1 MINAILKFSLEHR
14 AMVLLFT
21 LLVSILGIWSAR
33 NLPIDAVP
41 DITNV
46 QVQIN
51 TNVASLAP
59 EEIEQLV
66 TYPIEAEMGGM
77 ERLEEVRSISK
88 FGLSQI
94 TLVFKEGTDI
104 YRARQLVGER
114 LQSVAA
120 QLPKG
125 AVAQMSPIST
135 GLGEIY
141 HYLLTY
147 KDGATKAPRDAKERL
162 RELKAIQEYVVKPAL
177 RTVDGVAEVNT
188 AGGYERQFVIMP
200 NLAKL
205 DSAGLTL
212 SDIADAVS
220 RNTENAGGS
229 VVEKGAEFVSVRSI
243 SRVQNIADIANLPL
257 KMSGLRKTPLL
268 VKDVADIQISS
279 GVRTGTATYN
289 GQEAV
294 VGTVLMLVAEN
305 SRTVSERVHEKI
317 SQIAKKLPADVEIK
331 TLYNRTDIVDN
342 TIKTVEKN
350 LFEGTVLVVAVLML
364 LLGNFRAALIAAAA
378 IPFAMLCALAGMYEY
393 GVSGNLMSLGAIDF
407 GLIVD
412 GAVVISE
419 NVVRRIGAKQ
429 HELGRIL
436 TRNER
441 FETVFSACKQVGVPS
456 VFGIAIITIVYI
468 PIFALTGTAGKT
480 FAPMAFTVVFALV
493 GALVASLTLI
503 PVLCY
508 YGFGAKI
515 KEGDNFLI
523 VAAKK
528 IYSPILGFFMR
539 FWWIAAGLSIGV
551 FALSMIVLSKLGAEF
566 IPQLDEGSIAAQFI
580 RATSVGLESS
590 IKTQT
595 QAEREMLKK
604 FPEIDYTFSRIG
616 TSEVATDPMGVNIS
630 DSYILLKPES
640 QWRKIG
646 GHTTTKDELAD
657 MISAELSETFPE
669 QSYLFSQP
677 IELRF
682 NELLSGTRAD
692 LAVKIFG
699 DDFSVLEKIGGEVKE
714 IAEKIRGA
722 ADVEFDAVGKS
733 PIFQVRLDRNALAR
747 QNVRADS
754 VNDAV
759 EIAFAGKQCGEI
771 ADGNRRFPIVVRLC
785 DSDRS
790 DFSTV
795 ENFSLRTED
804 GDIIPLGKVA
814 KSEVADGVNM
824 IVRESFQRRIAIQIN
839 LRGRDVQSFIEEL
852 QTKIAENIKLPE
864 GYFIEYGG
872 AFKNLEMAKSRLKV
886 VVPAAL
892 ALIFILVYAAFGNFR
907 QVLMI
912 YSAIPMAASGGI
924 FALYLRGLPFS
935 ISAAVGFIALSGVA
949 VLNGLMIISFINHLR
964 EEGKPLREAVRE
976 GAITRLR
983 PVLMTALVASLGFI
997 PMAVSTGAGAEVQ
1010 RPIATVVIGGIIT
1023 TTFLTLILLPS
1034 LYYKFSTNI
1043 KSKGNLCQR
1052 K

>member
-14 AMVLLFT
+14 AMVLFFT
-21 LLVSILGIWSAR
+21 LLVSVLGIWSAR

-51 TNVASLAP
+51 THIASLAP

-66 TYPIEAEMGGM
+66 TYPIESEMGGM

-114 LQSVAA
+114 LQSVSA
-120 QLPKG
+120 QLPEG

-141 HYLLTY
+141 HYLLKY
-147 KDGATKAPRDAKERL
+147 KDNTKTPNNDKERL
-162 RELKAIQEYVVKPAL
+162 RELKTIQEYVVKPAL

-229 VVEKGAEFVSVRSI
+229 VVEKGAEFVSIRSV
-243 SRVQNIADIANLPL
+243 SRVRNIADIANLPL

-279 GVRTGTATYN
+279 GVRTGAATYN

-294 VGTVLMLVAEN
+294 VGTVLMLIGEN
-305 SRTVSERVHEKI
+305 SRTVSERVHEKVA
-317 SQIAKKLPADVEIK
+317 QIAKKLPADVEIK

-350 LFEGTVLVVAVLML
+350 LFEGAVLVVAVLML

-429 HELGRIL
+429 HELGRVL
-436 TRNER
+436 NRSER
-441 FETVFSACKQVGVPS
+441 LETVLNACKQVGVPS

-468 PIFALTGTAGKT
+468 PIFALTGTEGKT
-480 FAPMAFTVVFALV
+480 FTPMAFTVVFALV
-493 GALVASLTLI
+493 GALIASLTLI

-508 YGFGAKI
+508 YGFSSKV

-528 IYSPILGFFMR
+528 IYEPILGFFMR
-539 FWWIAAGLSIGV
+539 FWWLAAGLSLGI
-551 FALSMIVLSKLGAEF
+551 FALSMFVFSKLGAEF

-595 QAEREMLKK
+595 QAETEMLKK

-640 QWRKIG
+640 MWRKIG
-646 GHTTTKDELAD
+646 GRTISKDELAD
-657 MISAELSETFPE
+657 MISDELSETFPE

-699 DDFSVLEKIGGEVKE
+699 DDFSVLEKIGGQVKE
-714 IAEKIRGA
+714 IAEKIKGA

-733 PIFQVRLDRNALAR
+733 PIFQVCINRGALAR
-747 QNVRADS
+747 QNVRADA

-771 ADGNRRFPIVVRLC
+771 ADGNRRYPIVVRLG
-785 DSDRS
+785 DSDRT
-790 DFSTV
+790 DFSAV

-804 GDIIPLGKVA
+804 GNIIHLGKVA
-814 KSEVADGVNM
+814 KNEVSDGVNT

-852 QTKIAENIKLPE
+852 QTKISENIKLPD

-912 YSAIPMAASGGI
+912 YSTIPMAVSGGI
-924 FALYLRGLPFS
+924 FALYLRAIPFS

-964 EEGKPLREAVRE
+964 EDGKPLRDAVRE

-1034 LYYKFSTNI
+1034 LYYKFSTNT
-1043 KSKGNLCQR
+1043 KSKGNL
-1052 K
+1052 

>member
-14 AMVLLFT
+14 SMVLFFT
-21 LLVSILGIWSAR
+21 LLVSVLGIWSAR

-114 LQSVAA
+114 LQSIAA

-135 GLGEIY
+135 GVGEIY

-147 KDGATKAPRDAKERL
+147 KDDATKVPSDDKERL
-162 RELKAIQEYVVKPAL
+162 RELKAIQEYVVRPAL

-220 RNTENAGGS
+220 HNTENAGGS
-229 VVEKGAEFVSVRSI
+229 VVEKGAEFVSVRSV
-243 SRVQNIADIANLPL
+243 SRVQNIADIAKLPL
-257 KMSGLRKTPLL
+257 KISGLRKTPLL
-268 VKDVADIQISS
+268 VKDVADLQISS

-289 GQEAV
+289 GREAV
-294 VGTVLMLVAEN
+294 VGTVLMLVGEN

-317 SQIAKKLPADVEIK
+317 AQIAKKLPANVEIK

-350 LFEGTVLVVAVLML
+350 LFEGAVLVVVVLML
-364 LLGNFRAALIAAAA
+364 LLGNFRAALIAAAV

-419 NVVRRIGAKQ
+419 NVVLRIGAKQ

-436 TRNER
+436 NSNER
-441 FETVFSACKQVGVPS
+441 FETVLSACKQVGVPS
-456 VFGIAIITIVYI
+456 VFGVAIITIVYI
-468 PIFALTGTAGKT
+468 PIFALTGTEGKT

-508 YGFGAKI
+508 YGFGAKV

-523 VAAKK
+523 VFAKK
-528 IYSPILGFFMR
+528 FYSPVLGFFMR
-539 FWWIAAGLSIGV
+539 FWWIAATLSLGV
-551 FALSMIVLSKLGAEF
+551 FALSMFVLSKLGAEF

-590 IKTQT
+590 VKTQT
-595 QAEREMLKK
+595 RAEREMLKK

-640 QWRKIG
+640 HWRKIG
-646 GHTTTKDELAD
+646 GRTITKDELAD
-657 MISAELSETFPE
+657 IISDELLETFPE

-682 NELLSGTRAD
+682 N
-692 LAVKIFG
+692 
-699 DDFSVLEKIGGEVKE
+699 
-714 IAEKIRGA
+714 
-722 ADVEFDAVGKS
+722 
-733 PIFQVRLDRNALAR
+733 
-747 QNVRADS
+747 
-754 VNDAV
+754 
-759 EIAFAGKQCGEI
+759 
-771 ADGNRRFPIVVRLC
+771 
-785 DSDRS
+785 
-790 DFSTV
+790 
-795 ENFSLRTED
+795 
-804 GDIIPLGKVA
+804 
-814 KSEVADGVNM
+814 
-824 IVRESFQRRIAIQIN
+824 
-839 LRGRDVQSFIEEL
+839 
-852 QTKIAENIKLPE
+852 
-864 GYFIEYGG
+864 
-872 AFKNLEMAKSRLKV
+872 
-886 VVPAAL
+886 
-892 ALIFILVYAAFGNFR
+892 
-907 QVLMI
+907 
-912 YSAIPMAASGGI
+912 
-924 FALYLRGLPFS
+924 
-935 ISAAVGFIALSGVA
+935 
-949 VLNGLMIISFINHLR
+949 
-964 EEGKPLREAVRE
+964 
-976 GAITRLR
+976 
-983 PVLMTALVASLGFI
+983 
-997 PMAVSTGAGAEVQ
+997 
-1010 RPIATVVIGGIIT
+1010 
-1023 TTFLTLILLPS
+1023 
-1034 LYYKFSTNI
+1034 
-1043 KSKGNLCQR
+1043 
-1052 K
+1052 

>member
-21 LLVSILGIWSAR
+21 LLVSVLGIWSAR

-51 TNVASLAP
+51 THIASLAP

-66 TYPIEAEMGGM
+66 SYPIEAEMGGM

-141 HYLLTY
+141 HYLLKYRNDTNTPNN
-147 KDGATKAPRDAKERL
+147 DKERL
-162 RELKAIQEYVVKPAL
+162 RELKTIQEYVVKPAL

-205 DSAGLTL
+205 NSAGLTL

-229 VVEKGAEFVSVRSI
+229 VVEKGAEFVSVRSV
-243 SRVQNIADIANLPL
+243 SRVRNISDIANLPL
-257 KMSGLRKTPLL
+257 KMSGPRKKPLL

-289 GQEAV
+289 GEEAV
-294 VGTVLMLVAEN
+294 VGTVLMLVGEN

-317 SQIAKKLPADVEIK
+317 AQIAKKLPANVEIK

-350 LFEGTVLVVAVLML
+350 LFEGAVLVVVVLML
-364 LLGNFRAALIAAAA
+364 LLGNFRAALIAATA

-419 NVVRRIGAKQ
+419 NVVRCIGTKQ
-429 HELGRIL
+429 HELGRVL
-436 TRNER
+436 TRSER
-441 FETVFSACKQVGVPS
+441 FETVLNACKQVGVPS

-468 PIFALTGTAGKT
+468 PIFALTGTEGKT
-480 FAPMAFTVVFALV
+480 FTPMAFTVVFALV
-493 GALVASLTLI
+493 GALIASLTLI

-508 YGFGAKI
+508 YGFNAKV

-528 IYSPILGFFMR
+528 IYEPILGFFMH
-539 FWWIAAGLSIGV
+539 FWWIAAGLSFGV
-551 FALSMIVLSKLGAEF
+551 FALSMFAFSKLGAEF

-595 QAEREMLKK
+595 QAEKEMLKK

-640 QWRKIG
+640 KWRKIG
-646 GHTTTKDELAD
+646 NRTITKDKLAD
-657 MISAELSETFPE
+657 MISDKLSEAFPE

-692 LAVKIFG
+692 LSVKIFG
-699 DDFSVLEKIGGEVKE
+699 DDFSVLEKIGGQVKE

-733 PIFQVRLDRNALAR
+733 PIFQVSIDRGALAR
-747 QNVRADS
+747 QNVRTDA

-759 EIAFAGKQCGEI
+759 EIAFAGKSCGEI
-771 ADGNRRFPIVVRLC
+771 ADGNRRFPIVVRLS
-785 DSDRS
+785 DSDRT
-790 DFSTV
+790 DFSAV

-804 GDIIPLGKVA
+804 GNIIPLGKVA
-814 KSEVADGVNM
+814 KSEVSDGVNT
-824 IVRESFQRRIAIQIN
+824 ISRESFQRRIAIQIN

-852 QTKIAENIKLPE
+852 QAKIASEVKLPE

-886 VVPAAL
+886 VVPVAL

-924 FALYLRGLPFS
+924 FALYLRGIPFS

-964 EEGKPLREAVRE
+964 EDGKPLRDAVRE

-1034 LYYKFSTNI
+1034 LFYKFSTNT
-1043 KSKGNLCQR
+1043 KSKGNL
-1052 K
+1052 